1 MRYVSNDGGFTFLEL
16 LAVMLLMGILVLVA
30 LPNYFGAENEARKA
44 VDRSNVRVINS
55 ALALYM
61 FKNNGAC
68 PADTVALTGSAFF
81 GSVTY
86 FPDGSP
92 IDPWTNT
99 STPYATTYAPA
110 ECRVKMS
117 GGSAPVVNH
126 AGIGSPGV
134 HP

>member
-30 LPNYFGAENEARKA
+30 LPNYFGAENEARRA

-61 FKNNGAC
+61 FKNTGSC
-68 PADTVALTGSAFF
+68 PATAADLTGSAFF
-81 GSVTY
+81 GTTTY

-92 IDPWTNT
+92 LDPWTLT
-99 STPYATTYAPA
+99 STPYATTYSAA
-110 ECRVKMS
+110 ICRIQMS
-117 GGSAPVVNH
+117 AGGVNH
-126 AGIGSPGV
+126 GGITSGSG

>member
-16 LAVMLLMGILVLVA
+16 LAVMLLLGVLILVA

-44 VDRSNVRVINS
+44 VDQANVRVINS

-68 PADTVALTGSAFF
+68 PAAAALTGSAFF

-92 IDPWTNT
+92 TDPWTIT
-99 STPYATTYAPA
+99 STPYANTYVQAD
-110 ECRVKMS
+110 CRVKML
-117 GGSAPVVNH
+117 
-126 AGIGSPGV
+126 
-134 HP
+134 